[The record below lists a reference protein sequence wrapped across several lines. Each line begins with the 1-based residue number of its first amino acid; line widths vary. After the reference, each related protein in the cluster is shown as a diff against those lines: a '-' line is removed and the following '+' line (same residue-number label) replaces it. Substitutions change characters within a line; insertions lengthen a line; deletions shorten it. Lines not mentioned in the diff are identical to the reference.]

1 MACADE
7 VNENRRLK
15 LDATKRREV
24 CAILAVGG
32 TRVMA
37 ATYVGCVPATIRATA
52 QRIPEFDEQL
62 RKAEL
67 GPEIKFLNSIQAAA
81 GDVKQWRAAAWALER
96 MFPERYAR
104 RAPDTITI
112 DQMNEIIQAL
122 AEIIVGEVPVKK
134 YRQRLLERL
143 AELLADRPRK
153 RRKVNR

>member
-37 ATYVGCVPATIRATA
+37 AAYVGCATSTIRARA
-52 QRIPEFDEQL
+52 LRDPEFAEQL

-67 GPEIKFLNSIQAAA
+67 SSEITFLKSIQAAA
-81 GDVKQWRAAAWALER
+81 ADVKQWRAAAWALER
-96 MFPERYAR
+96 LFPERYAR
-104 RAPDTITI
+104 RAPDTITVE
-112 DQMNEIIQAL
+112 QMNEIIQAL
-122 AEIIVGEVPVKK
+122 AGIMVGEVPVKR

-143 AELLADRPRK
+143 AEMLADRPPR
-153 RRKVNR
+153 RRKVSK